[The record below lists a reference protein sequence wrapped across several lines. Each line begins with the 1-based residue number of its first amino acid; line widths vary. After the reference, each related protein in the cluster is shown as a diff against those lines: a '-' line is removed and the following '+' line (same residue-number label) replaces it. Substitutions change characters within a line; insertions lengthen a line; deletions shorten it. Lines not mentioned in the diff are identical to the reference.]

1 MSTLTKAAVSLRG
14 ARKYRDVNVD
24 VPDVNEDGNLTSS
37 AVVVKN
43 GVTNETIVSYPIVE
57 VVKDGMAFDVTVDG
71 DVVRLVTQL
80 GCGCGGQKPYE
91 ADPGYSG
98 RLRF

>member
-1 MSTLTKAAVSLRG
+1 MSTLTKAAVFLRG

-24 VPDVNEDGNLTSS
+24 LS
-37 AVVVKN
+37 AEAVTVKN
-43 GVTNETIVSYPIVE
+43 GVTNEPIVSYPIVE
-57 VVKDGMAFDVTVDG
+57 VVKAGMAFDVTLDG